1 MSFVED
7 QGVLGRIRFVD
18 GEDLTT
24 EHERSVRGTL
34 LLFCT

>member
-1 MSFVED
+1 MSFVES

-24 EHERSVRGTL
+24 EHERSVRAML